1 MYFEKSNICAET
13 LDKCPKVGFW
23 VISQFQRG
31 LWVGGVFLEG
41 FLGNFWV
48 FSEQREGESLGERLL
63 LITRG

>member
-1 MYFEKSNICAET
+1 MYFEKSNIRTET
-13 LDKCPKVGFW
+13 LDKCQKVGFLGYFI
-23 VISQFQRG
+23 ISKGVMGRRG
-31 LWVGGVFLEG
+31 FLQG